1 MVTETCSGSYL
12 GPTKATAMQIIIY
25 SISVENDCLKHIVP
39 LKVIWFLITKKKKQ
53 KTKNPEEQSM
63 EFLLNNRLLYFPRT
77 DSCEY
82 SSRCYEIVHA

>member
-1 MVTETCSGSYL
+1 
-12 GPTKATAMQIIIY
+12 MQIIIY

-39 LKVIWFLITKKKKQ
+39 LKVILVSYYKEKKKQ